1 MNQRIKRVNIQ
12 QMMQRN
18 THVMYMYLFLLV
30 MVIVSG
36 VLDPDFLSVRNINNL
51 ILSSLPIFIVSCAQ
65 MIILLMGDIDLSLG
79 SIIGLVNVVFVM
91 LMRPDQPFGYV
102 TALLVALAVGTLC
115 GFVNGFLITKLRLPS
130 VIVTIATSN
139 VFGGLAL
146 FACPVPGGKVHN
158 LFSRF
163 VMGRQ
168 GFPFPIVLMVITL
181 VTIYLLTSRSTFG
194 MKVRAVGGNQFAA
207 YTTGISIARI
217 KLTAYCLAGFLASLS
232 AIFLTSQ
239 MRCSDATV
247 GNSFTVN
254 SLTVAVV
261 GGTALSGSV
270 GGVSGVIGGSF
281 IIMIINNILNLI
293 NVSSFYQYVI
303 QGLVLIF
310 ALAISSK
317 RKK

>member
-1 MNQRIKRVNIQ
+1 
-12 QMMQRN
+12 MQRN
-18 THVMYMYLFLLV
+18 THVVYMYLFLLI
-30 MVIVSG
+30 MVIVAG
-36 VLDPDFLSVRNINNL
+36 ILDPDFLSMRNINNL
-51 ILSSLPIFIVSCAQ
+51 ILSSQPIFIVSCAQ

-91 LMRPDQPFGYV
+91 LMQPEQPYGFV
-102 TALLVALAVGTLC
+102 VPLVVAIAVGVLC
-115 GFVNGFLITKLRLPS
+115 GLMNGFLITKMHLPS

-139 VFGGLAL
+139 IFGGLAL

-158 LFSRF
+158 IFSRF
-163 VMGRQ
+163 IMGRQ
-168 GFPFPIVLMVITL
+168 GFPFPIVLMIGMFVA
-181 VTIYLLTSRSTFG
+181 IYLVASRSTFG
-194 MKVRAVGGNQFAA
+194 MKVRAVGGNSFAA
-207 YTTGISIARI
+207 YTTGISIERI
-217 KLTAYCLAGFLASLS
+217 KLTAYGLAGFLASLS
-232 AIFLTSQ
+232 SIFLTSQ
-239 MRCSDATV
+239 MRCADATV